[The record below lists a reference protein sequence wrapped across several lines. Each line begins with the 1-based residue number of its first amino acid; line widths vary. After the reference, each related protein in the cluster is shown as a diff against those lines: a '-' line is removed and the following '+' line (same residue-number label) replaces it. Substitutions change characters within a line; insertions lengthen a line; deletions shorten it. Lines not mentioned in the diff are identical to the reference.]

1 MILKNIKKIIV
12 VFISVIA
19 LYSILISLSDLA
31 LISDA
36 LMNLKLEFL
45 PLIFI
50 LVTSGWFILFAR
62 WHILLKSNNIE
73 IPLKSSFI
81 IYVSGFALQFIPGEV
96 GEFLKVE
103 LLKNKFNIPRSRSS
117 PIIISEMFYNAVG
130 LVALSIVGI
139 WFFEFAIY
147 IFGIFA
153 TLLISF
159 FYIINK
165 KKYFLKILN
174 FVIKIKFFKKYGE
187 SLSESVE
194 VLQQTT
200 KRKILFGSI
209 LLSTIFWFVECIAI
223 YLLLLSFGI
232 ITIDLMT
239 LLPMYSS
246 SIILGVISFLPLGLG
261 IFEGS
266 LTGFLN
272 LYGIDITIA
281 LAVVIL
287 ARILTRWYSI
297 VVGLII
303 LKITHGL
310 SINSNGNSDTLNKK

>member
-223 YLLLLSFGI
+223 YLLLLSFLL
-232 ITIDLMT
+232 DL
-239 LLPMYSS
+239 LCHFHWYHL
-246 SIILGVISFLPLGLG
+246 IL
-261 IFEGS
+261 
-266 LTGFLN
+266 
-272 LYGIDITIA
+272 
-281 LAVVIL
+281 
-287 ARILTRWYSI
+287 
-297 VVGLII
+297 
-303 LKITHGL
+303 
-310 SINSNGNSDTLNKK
+310 

>member
-1 MILKNIKKIIV
+1 
-12 VFISVIA
+12 
-19 LYSILISLSDLA
+19 
-31 LISDA
+31 
-36 LMNLKLEFL
+36 
-45 PLIFI
+45 
-50 LVTSGWFILFAR
+50 
-62 WHILLKSNNIE
+62 
-73 IPLKSSFI
+73 
-81 IYVSGFALQFIPGEV
+81 
-96 GEFLKVE
+96 
-103 LLKNKFNIPRSRSS
+103 
-117 PIIISEMFYNAVG
+117 MFYNAVG

>member
-1 MILKNIKKIIV
+1 MILKNIKKIII

-19 LYSILISLSDLA
+19 LYSILISLSDLTLIYDA
-31 LISDA
+31 LI
-36 LMNLKLEFL
+36 NLKLEFL

-50 LVTSGWFILFAR
+50 LVTFGWFILFTR

-153 TLLISF
+153 TLLILF
-159 FYIINK
+159 FYVINK

-174 FVIKIKFFKKYGE
+174 VVTKIKFFKKYGE
-187 SLSESVE
+187 SLSESIG

-200 KRKILFGSI
+200 KRKILFSSI

-272 LYGIDITIA
+272 MYGIDITIA

>member
-1 MILKNIKKIIV
+1 MILKNLKKIIIIL
-12 VFISVIA
+12 ISVIG
-19 LYSILISLSDLA
+19 LYSILLSFSDFT
-31 LISDA
+31 LISNT
-36 LMNLKLEFL
+36 LGNLKLEFL
-45 PLIFI
+45 PPIFI
-50 LVTSGWFILFAR
+50 LVTFGWFILFAR
-62 WHILLKSNNIE
+62 WHILLRTNDIQ
-73 IPLKSSFI
+73 IPIKSSFI

-103 LLKNKFNIPRSRSS
+103 LLKNKFNISRSRSS
-117 PIIISEMFYNAVG
+117 PIIVSEMFYNAIG
-130 LVALSIVGI
+130 LIALSIAGI

-153 TLLISF
+153 TLLVL
-159 FYIINK
+159 FYFLINK
-165 KKYFLKILN
+165 KEYFLKVLIM
-174 FVIKIKFFKKYGE
+174 FTRIKFFKKYTE
-187 SLSESVE
+187 SLTESVE

-200 KRKILFGSI
+200 KRKVLFPSI
-209 LLSTIFWFVECIAI
+209 SLSIIFWFVECIAI
-223 YLLLLSFGI
+223 YFLLLSFGI
-232 ITIDLMT
+232 INLDLMT

-266 LTGFLN
+266 LAGFLN
-272 LYGIDITIA
+272 LHGIDIAIS

-297 VVGLII
+297 IVGLII

-310 SINSNGNSDTLNKK
+310 SSYSNNNSDTLNKK